1 MPVGVIPLDD
11 GRNPSSWDWTSCGRS
26 SVLAW
31 MVSIAQPMVHPEKCR
46 NLIRPVHVISH
57 RRTSPVMIQQLTTVR
72 NAAILAV
79 ATVLAPSTGTALRAQ
94 QHPPGHLERA
104 PYVLKTFDGHEYQAE
119 LGHLAVRETRRGGR
133 TNTIELAFI
142 RLPSRAP
149 KPGPPIVFL
158 MGGPGIPAS
167 VMGRVPPYATL
178 FDRLRDSADV
188 ILVDQRGVGLS
199 SPVLA
204 CPSTDSLP
212 ASVFESRTS
221 IVSEMRRRTAA
232 CAAQW
237 EAQGAA
243 VAAYNSAASADDLEN
258 LRQALGVERISVLAF
273 SYGTHVALAAVRRHP
288 ESLSRVVL
296 AGTRGPDQSLKLPS
310 TFDFVF
316 RRLATLA
323 TGEAVTGRQMPH
335 LVEVVRG
342 QLERLDRGPIKLTV
356 TDRRQNRQV
365 VLAIGKDA
373 FLTVLTNAIDN
384 SRLPAMLYA
393 MSLGDDSLLT
403 SVVEGLY
410 NGLGDTNLMARA
422 IDCASGASEER
433 LARVRRETAWA
444 LLGNPIDNLVRSPDF
459 CQLFESIDLG
469 DDFRRPIWTDTRT
482 LFVSGTLDAKA
493 PVFEAEEIRVG
504 FPNSAHLIVENAFHE
519 TVTIPE
525 VQRVIADFLA
535 GSETASQRLVVRP
548 PQFLT
553 IDQAK
558 APTAR

>member
-1 MPVGVIPLDD
+1 
-11 GRNPSSWDWTSCGRS
+11 
-26 SVLAW
+26 
-31 MVSIAQPMVHPEKCR
+31 
-46 NLIRPVHVISH
+46 
-57 RRTSPVMIQQLTTVR
+57 MIQSLSRVR
-72 NAAILAV
+72 GAAIV
-79 ATVLAPSTGTALRAQ
+79 SFATIFAASTGTAPWAQ

-104 PYVLKTFDGHEYQAE
+104 PHVVKTFDGREYEAE
-119 LGHLAVRETRRGGR
+119 LGRLAVRESRSGSRANSIG
-133 TNTIELAFI
+133 LAFV

-204 CPSTDSLP
+204 CPSADSLP
-212 ASVFESRTS
+212 ADVFESRAS
-221 IVSEMRRRTAA
+221 IVSEMRSRTAA

-237 EAQGAA
+237 QGQGAA
-243 VAAYNSAASADDLEN
+243 VASYNTAASADDLED
-258 LRQALGVERISVLAF
+258 LRRALMVERMSLLAF

-288 ESLSRVVL
+288 ESFSRVVL

-310 TFDFVF
+310 TFDFIF

-323 TGEAVTGRQMPH
+323 TGETVAGRQMPS
-335 LVEVVRG
+335 LVEVLRD
-342 QLERLDRGPIKLTV
+342 QLERLDRGAIKVTV
-356 TDRRQNRQV
+356 TDRRTKTQV

-373 FLTVLTNAIDN
+373 FQTVLTNAIDDL
-384 SRLPAMLYA
+384 RLPAMLYA

-403 SVVEGLY
+403 SIVGGLY

-422 IDCASGASEER
+422 IDCASGASPER
-433 LARVRRETAWA
+433 LARVRRETVWT
-444 LLGNPIDNLVRSPDF
+444 LLGNPSDNLVRSPDF
-459 CQLFESIDLG
+459 CQAFESIDLG
-469 DDFRRPIWTDTRT
+469 DEFRRAFWSDTRT
-482 LFVSGTLDAKA
+482 LFVSGTLDARA

-504 FPNSAHLIVENAFHE
+504 FPNSAHLIVDNAFHE
-519 TVTIPE
+519 TLSIPD
-525 VQRVIADFLA
+525 VQRPIVEFLSGAD
-535 GSETASQRLVVRP
+535 TPSQRLFVSP

-553 IDQAK
+553 IEQAK
-558 APTAR
+558 ASKPTAR